1 MINEQHKPQIEVYWN
16 GTQLSANL
24 LQHLLQGIEEEG
36 VPYHVVEQDVL
47 LDAIQLSVNAA
58 LDSLLEVGIGCD
70 HAGNLALHHR
80 RLADNQ
86 ALFQASW
93 PYQIAT
99 LRLFG
104 SHAARLVKGL
114 PFKLQGTE

>member
-1 MINEQHKPQIEVYWN
+1 MINEPYKPQIEVYWS
-16 GTQLSANL
+16 GVQVSSAL
-24 LQHLLQGIEEEG
+24 LQSLLQGIEEEG
-36 VPYHVVEQDVL
+36 VHYHVAEQNTP
-47 LDAIQLSVNAA
+47 LDALQLSVNAA

-70 HAGNLALHHR
+70 HNGNLAIHHR
-80 RLADNQ
+80 RLPDNE

-93 PYQIAT
+93 PYQIDT